1 MPTYKN
7 IEVTITDNKGRALNE
22 LGIRT
27 NARQQ
32 ETSCYIESIAGRY
45 FQIGIKPIGP
55 FPSRKAGKDWQLVAT
70 IRFDGRETPESTMM
84 LMVDEDHEYYP
95 RPADGRVMIGEKK
108 VNIHAQGNFFS
119 FEQYADSHIFPQIR
133 GRDGIVRAHRWQ
145 FQDIGIE
152 SLLEEVA
159 LNKAEVSE
167 EDELMNALK
176 GMGTEDQEEKTSAG
190 TIEVSFQRV
199 MLEGKVYDKVD
210 DESDM
215 QEGAVKVC

>member
-84 LMVDEDHEYYP
+84 LMVDEDHDYYP

-108 VNIHAQGNFFS
+108 VNIHAQGTSSASSSTLTHIS
-119 FEQYADSHIFPQIR
+119 F
-133 GRDGIVRAHRWQ
+133 HR
-145 FQDIGIE
+145 
-152 SLLEEVA
+152 SAVA
-159 LNKAEVSE
+159 T
-167 EDELMNALK
+167 ALS
-176 GMGTEDQEEKTSAG
+176 GLTHGSSKTSA
-190 TIEVSFQRV
+190 SRV
-199 MLEGKVYDKVD
+199 CWKKWP
-210 DESDM
+210 STKPKS
-215 QEGAVKVC
+215 AKKTSS